1 MRLRTQSFLMDSTP
15 LISAS
20 LYPALDFVETGE
32 NLVGQTVD
40 LGQVPLYLLHTLV
53 MICTDCCGTE
63 LVELLMA
70 DTEGLEFRHTTVRL
84 LAFAEVPFSE
94 AAYCMVLDIGCVEL
108 DIAPHHLVH
117 PHSPDHGV
125 GLCKFDHFLPPKAA
139 F

>member
-1 MRLRTQSFLMDSTP
+1 MQLRTQSFLMDSAP

-32 NLVGQTVD
+32 NLVGQMVD

-70 DTEGLEFRHTTVRL
+70 DAEGLEFRHMTVRF
-84 LAFAEVPFSE
+84 LAFTEVPFSE
-94 AAYCMVLDIGCVEL
+94 PAYRMVFDIGGIEF

-117 PHSPDHGV
+117 PHPPDHVV
-125 GLCKFDHFLPPKAA
+125 GLCKFDHFFRTKAE